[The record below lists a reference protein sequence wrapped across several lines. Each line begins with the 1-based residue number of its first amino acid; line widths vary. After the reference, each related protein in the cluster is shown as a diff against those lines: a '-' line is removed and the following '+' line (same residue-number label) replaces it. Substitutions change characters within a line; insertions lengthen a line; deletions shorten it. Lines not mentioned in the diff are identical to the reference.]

1 MSSCAS
7 LMQSEPETHC
17 YLSALIII
25 SHKMWDVNDLFAH
38 VTEIDGTR
46 NMQHVLR
53 VAVFVLRVS
62 LGVRR
67 FPLLSRDSAV
77 FSWPKTVPPPRCGG
91 ESLLNPHRWGK
102 NTLK

>member
-67 FPLLSRDSAV
+67 FPLLRCRDTQATCHPGTNIV
-77 FSWPKTVPPPRCGG
+77 ELPWR
-91 ESLLNPHRWGK
+91 
-102 NTLK
+102 